1 MSASRARRH
10 RSQVLLLGAVLV
22 FFAGTF
28 LLVHIVFFR
37 ALERGLEDELE
48 RSALARMRLLE
59 GWAQERGLLAPER
72 QDDFFEALPAMQ
84 DTLAFSGAGFLSE
97 RDLQSGSRLSLAERR
112 LLGRSKAMA
121 RVAEEE
127 AAVECYLL
135 LVDGR
140 VLRATFPAAGRQWL
154 MRTARSLSWFEG
166 TALVLLLG
174 LLIGLFF
181 WYSAPFSRMLDA
193 AGSGGS
199 LSTLGGDERAYLVGT
214 FEAAMREL
222 RKRAETM
229 ERLSG
234 EIARGVAS
242 GVVTLDAEGRVV
254 RANQAA
260 RGILGID
267 SPPEGRGFADVFP
280 AGRLRDLV
288 ENVLSTHKPVSE
300 AETRHS
306 TSQGEERTL
315 AISLS
320 PMYDAEETFLGAL
333 CLLTD
338 MTRLR
343 NLEETLRLK
352 ENMARLGEMTAGVA
366 HEFRNTLASILSF
379 AQLIEKRTARSDETV
394 ADYAREILSE
404 TSEAQRVVN
413 DFLRFAR
420 PVELK
425 RERVLLRPLFEEIV
439 REVDRGSASV
449 GVEASQEAA
458 SLAAAGDASLLKQVF
473 LNLLRNALDAVR
485 EKGSGGRV
493 RLRLEDGGEG
503 ARAVVED
510 NGVGMDAET
519 RSRAFLPFFTTKER
533 GTGLGLALVQK
544 IVLSHDGS
552 VRVESEPGKG
562 TRAEV
567 TLPKAGRG

>member
-1 MSASRARRH
+1 
-10 RSQVLLLGAVLV
+10 V
-22 FFAGTF
+22 FFAGTL

-37 ALERGLEDELE
+37 ALERGLEEE
-48 RSALARMRLLE
+48 FEQSALARMRLLE
-59 GWAQERGLLAPER
+59 GWAQEHGLLAPER

-97 RDLQSGSRLSLAERR
+97 RDLQSGSRLSFAERLR
-112 LLGRSKAMA
+112 LGRSKAMT
-121 RVAEEE
+121 RVAEEA

-135 LVDGR
+135 LADGR
-140 VLRATFPAAGRQWL
+140 VLRVTFPAAGRQWL
-154 MRTARSLSWFEG
+154 MRMARSLSWFEG
-166 TALVLLLG
+166 AALVLLLG

-181 WYSAPFSRMLDA
+181 WYAAPFSRMLDA
-193 AGSGGS
+193 AGGGGS
-199 LSTLGGDERAYLVGT
+199 LSPLGRDERAYLVGT

-267 SPPEGRGFADVFP
+267 SSIEGRGYADVFP

-288 ENVLSTHKPVSE
+288 ENVLSARKPVSE
-300 AETRHS
+300 AETRHPAP
-306 TSQGEERTL
+306 QGEERTL
-315 AISLS
+315 AVSLS

-379 AQLIEKRTARSDETV
+379 AQLIEKRTARSDETA
-394 ADYAREILSE
+394 ADYAREILNE

-449 GVEASQEAA
+449 GVEASPEAA
-458 SLAAAGDASLLKQVF
+458 SLAAAGDASLLKQAF

-503 ARAVVED
+503 VRAVVED